1 MLDLFLRRC
10 LGYCL
15 IVIRA
20 NSDGGNRSRLN
31 LPSEELLLHL
41 LLKQFLLKLKPLL
54 LRELLLLI
62 IVLVLVVILA
72 FTLVV
77 IVILVT
83 LFVRVRNENGRC

>member
-54 LRELLLLI
+54 LCELILLLI
-62 IVLVLVVILA
+62 TLVLILA
-72 FTLVV
+72 ITTLVV
-77 IVILVT
+77 IVILVP
-83 LFVRVRNENGRC
+83 LLVRVRSEHGRC